1 MAEGS
6 PCTGHAGD
14 SCASSASTEL
24 VLETWD
30 LQCERNGQEHRTAEM
45 GGQQLVVRRGQP
57 FTITLHFSGR
67 GYEEGVDKLA
77 FNVETGPCP
86 IETSGTRSHFA
97 VTDFPEESNWNAV
110 IQQQDGDSLSVSLC
124 SPPSAR
130 IGRYHLTLETST
142 SYQGSSYHL
151 GDFIL
156 LFNAWHPED
165 TVFLRDEDERSE
177 YVLAQQG
184 LIYQGACEYITT
196 TPWNFGQFEDD
207 ILSIC
212 LKLLDTNPKFLRDQN
227 RDCSRRNDPVYIG
240 RVVSAMVNCN
250 DEDRG
255 VLAGRWDNCYEDGT
269 SPMAW
274 IGSVDILKRWQ
285 KFGCQP
291 VKYGQCWV
299 FAAVA
304 CTVLR
309 CLGIPSRVVTN
320 YNSAHDTNGNL
331 VIDRYLSETGEEE
344 RRSRDMIW
352 NFHCWVESWMARPDL
367 APGYDGWQ
375 ALDPTPQEKS
385 EGVFCCGPAPVR
397 AIREGDLQLR
407 YDVPFVFAEVNAD
420 VVYWVV
426 RQDGSQKKST
436 HSSVVGKNISTKSVG
451 RDSREDITHTYK
463 YPEGS
468 EKEREVF
475 AKAEHEK
482 SSLREEDE
490 GLHLRIKLSEG
501 ANNGCDFDVFA
512 VITNNTDT
520 ERVCRLMLCARTASY
535 SGSVGPQCGM
545 KDLLNVTLEPRA
557 EKCVPLRILYEK
569 YGESLT
575 PDNIIKVVALLTEHQ
590 TGDVVVAVRDVYIQN
605 PQIKIRVLGEPMQQR
620 KLVAEISLV
629 NPLGAPLNN
638 CVFVVEG
645 AGLTEGQQIKEL
657 EEPVEPQAEAKV
669 RLDLVPRQAGLRK
682 LMVDFES
689 DKLRGVKGY
698 RNVIIA
704 PQPK

>member
-1 MAEGS
+1 MAE
-6 PCTGHAGD
+6 
-14 SCASSASTEL
+14 EL

-30 LQCERNGQEHRTAEM
+30 LQCERNGREHRTAEM
-45 GGQQLVVRRGQP
+45 GCQQLVVRRGQP

-67 GYEEGVDKLA
+67 PYEEGVDKLA
-77 FNVETGPCP
+77 FDIETGPCP

-97 VTDFPEESNWNAV
+97 VTDAPEESSWSAV
-110 IQQQDGDSLSVSLC
+110 VQDQDGDSVSVSLC
-124 SPPSAR
+124 SPPDAR
-130 IGRYHLTLETST
+130 IGRYSLTVETST
-142 SYQGSSYHL
+142 GYQGSSYHI
-151 GDFIL
+151 GSFIL

-165 TVFLRDEDERSE
+165 AVYLRDEDERRE
-177 YVLAQQG
+177 YVLSQQG
-184 LIYQGACEYITT
+184 LIYQGSRDYITS

-207 ILSIC
+207 ILAIC
-212 LKLLDTNPKFLRDQN
+212 LELLDTNPKFLRDQN

-250 DEDRG
+250 DEDHG
-255 VLAGRWDNCYEDGT
+255 VLAGRWDNRYEDGM

-274 IGSVDILKRWQ
+274 IGSVDILKRW
-285 KFGCQP
+285 KNFGCQP

-304 CTVLR
+304 CTVMR

-331 VIDRYLSETGEEE
+331 VIDRYLSETGELE
-344 RRSRDMIW
+344 RRSKDMIW

-385 EGVFCCGPAPVR
+385 EGVYCCGPAPVR
-397 AIREGDLQLR
+397 AIKEGDLQLK
-407 YDVPFVFAEVNAD
+407 YDIPFVFAEVNAD

-426 RQDGSQKKST
+426 QNDGTQKKGT

-475 AKAEHEK
+475 AKAEHET
-482 SSLREEDE
+482 SSLRQEDE
-490 GLHLRIKLSEG
+490 GLHLKIKLSDG

-512 VITNNTDT
+512 VVNNNTAT
-520 ERVCRLMLCARTASY
+520 ERRCRLTLGARTASY
-535 SGSVGPQCGM
+535 NGTVGPQCGL
-545 KDLLNVTLEPRA
+545 KDLLNLTLEPWA
-557 EKCVPLRILYEK
+557 EQRVPLRILYEA
-569 YGESLT
+569 YGENLT
-575 PDNIIKVVALLTEHQ
+575 QDNLIKVVALLTEYQ
-590 TGDVVVAVRDVYIQN
+590 TGDVVVAVRDILIQN
-605 PQIKIRVLGEPMQQR
+605 PEIKIRILGEPMQQR
-620 KLVAEISLV
+620 KLVAEVSLV
-629 NPLGAPLNN
+629 NPLSAPLNN
-638 CVFVVEG
+638 CVFMVEG
-645 AGLTEGQQIKEL
+645 ANLTDGQQVKQL

-669 RLDLVPRQAGLRK
+669 RLDLVPRQAGRHK
-682 LMVDFES
+682 LVVDFES
-689 DKLRGVKGY
+689 DKLLGVKGY

>member
-1 MAEGS
+1 
-6 PCTGHAGD
+6 
-14 SCASSASTEL
+14 STEL

-30 LQCERNGQEHRTAEM
+30 LQCERNGREHRTAEL

-57 FTITLHFSGR
+57 FTITLRFSGR

-97 VTDFPEESNWNAV
+97 VTDFPEESSWSAV
-110 IQQQDGDSLSVSLC
+110 IQQQDGDSLSISLC

-142 SYQGSSYHL
+142 GYQGSSCHL
-151 GDFIL
+151 GDFVL
-156 LFNAWHPED
+156 LFNAWHPGEAV
-165 TVFLRDEDERSE
+165 TSRQEGGQRQRSPHSAFFPP
-177 YVLAQQG
+177 LH
-184 LIYQGACEYITT
+184 
-196 TPWNFGQFEDD
+196 QFEDD

-255 VLAGRWDNCYEDGT
+255 VLAGRWDNCYDDGT

-304 CTVLR
+304 CTGESGRVPCPHPCR
-309 CLGIPSRVVTN
+309 TGSRVSPPCPTQ
-320 YNSAHDTNGNL
+320 SL
-331 VIDRYLSETGEEE
+331 CFC
-344 RRSRDMIW
+344 RRKPLGLIAISSND
-352 NFHCWVESWMARPDL
+352 CL
-367 APGYDGWQ
+367 AIK
-375 ALDPTPQEKS
+375 L
-385 EGVFCCGPAPVR
+385 PA
-397 AIREGDLQLR
+397 ILL
-407 YDVPFVFAEVNAD
+407 
-420 VVYWVV
+420 
-426 RQDGSQKKST
+426 KST

-475 AKAEHEK
+475 AKAEREQ

-535 SGSVGPQCGM
+535 NGSVGPQCGM
-545 KDLLNVTLEPRA
+545 KDLLNVTLEPWA
-557 EKCVPLRILYEK
+557 EERVPLRILYEK
-569 YGESLT
+569 YRESLT
-575 PDNIIKVVALLTEHQ
+575 PDNIIKVVALLTEYQ

-629 NPLGAPLNN
+629 NPLGVPLNN
-638 CVFVVEG
+638 CMFVVEG
-645 AGLTEGQQIKEL
+645 TGLTEGQQIKEL

-669 RLDLVPRQAGLRK
+669 RMDFVPHQAGLRK

-689 DKLRGVKGY
+689 DKLMGVKGY

>member
-1 MAEGS
+1 FA
-6 PCTGHAGD
+6 D
-14 SCASSASTEL
+14 L

-30 LQCERNGQEHRTAEM
+30 LQREHNGREHRTAQM
-45 GGQQLVVRRGQP
+45 GCQQLVVRRGQP
-57 FTITLHFSGR
+57 FAITLHFSGR

-97 VTDFPEESNWNAV
+97 MTDFPEESGWSAV
-110 IQQQDGDSLSVSLC
+110 VQQQDGASLSVSLC
-124 SPPSAR
+124 SPASACV
-130 IGRYHLTLETST
+130 GRYSLTLEIST
-142 SYQGSSYHL
+142 GYQGTSHHI
-151 GDFIL
+151 GEFVL

-165 TVFLRDEDERSE
+165 TVFLRDEEERRE
-177 YVLAQQG
+177 YVLSQQG
-184 LIYQGACEYITT
+184 LIYQGSCDYITS
-196 TPWNFGQFEDD
+196 TPWDFGQFEEDV
-207 ILSIC
+207 LPIC
-212 LKLLDTNPKFLRDQN
+212 LKLLDTNPKFLKDQN
-227 RDCSRRNDPVYIG
+227 RDCSRRNNPVYIG

-255 VLAGRWDNCYEDGT
+255 VLVGRWDNCYEDGM
-269 SPMAW
+269 SPMSW
-274 IGSVDILKRWQ
+274 IGSADILKRWK

-304 CTVLR
+304 CTVMR

-331 VIDRYLSETGEEE
+331 VIDRYLSETGEED
-344 RRSRDMIW
+344 RRSRDTIW

-367 APGYDGWQ
+367 ASGYDGWQ

-385 EGVFCCGPAPVR
+385 EGVFCCGPAPVK
-397 AIREGDLQLR
+397 AIKEGDLQLK
-407 YDVPFVFAEVNAD
+407 YDIPFVFAEVNAD

-426 RQDGSQKKST
+426 RHDGSEKKST

-475 AKAEHEK
+475 SKAEHEK
-482 SSLREEDE
+482 HSLREEEE
-490 GLHLRIKLSEG
+490 GLHLRLKLSKG
-501 ANNGCDFDVFA
+501 ADNGCDFDVFA
-512 VITNNTDT
+512 VIRNDSDT
-520 ERVCRLMLCARTASY
+520 ERVCQLMLCARTASY
-535 SGSVGPQCGM
+535 NGTLGPQCGM
-545 KDLLNVTLEPRA
+545 RDLPDITLAPGA
-557 EKCVPLRILYEK
+557 EESVPLQIRYED
-569 YGESLT
+569 YRESLT
-575 PDNIIKVVALLTEHQ
+575 RDNFIKVVALLTEHQ
-590 TGDVVVAVRDVYIQN
+590 SGDIIVAIRDIYIQN
-605 PQIKIRVLGEPMQQR
+605 PEIKIRILGEPMQKR

-629 NPLGAPLNN
+629 NPLAAPLNN
-638 CVFVVEG
+638 CVFIVEG
-645 AGLTEGQQIKEL
+645 SGLTDGQQIKEL
-657 EEPVEPQAEAKV
+657 EEPVEPQAEAKF
-669 RLDLVPRQAGLRK
+669 RLDFVPSQAGLHK

-689 DKLRGVKGY
+689 DKLAGVKAY

-704 PQPK
+704 PQPQ

>member
-1 MAEGS
+1 MAE
-6 PCTGHAGD
+6 D
-14 SCASSASTEL
+14 L

-30 LQCERNGQEHRTAEM
+30 LQCERNGREHRTAEM
-45 GGQQLVVRRGQP
+45 GCRQLVVRRGQP
-57 FTITLHFSGR
+57 FTITLRFSGR

-77 FNVETGPCP
+77 FNVQTGPCP

-97 VTDFPEESNWNAV
+97 VTDVPEESSWSAV
-110 IQQQDGDSLSVSLC
+110 VQQQDGESLSVSLC
-124 SPPSAR
+124 SPTSAR
-130 IGRYHLTLETST
+130 IGRYSLTLETST
-142 SYQGSSYHL
+142 GYQGTSCHI
-151 GDFIL
+151 GDFVL

-165 TVFLRDEDERSE
+165 TVFLRDEDERCE
-177 YVLAQQG
+177 YVLSQQG
-184 LIYQGACEYITT
+184 LIFQGTRDYITS

-227 RDCSRRNDPVYIG
+227 QDCSRRNDPVYIG

-250 DEDRG
+250 DEDLG
-255 VLAGRWDNCYEDGT
+255 VLAGRWDNRYEDGM

-274 IGSVDILKRWQ
+274 IGSVDILKRWK

-304 CTVLR
+304 CTVMR

-331 VIDRYLSETGEEE
+331 VIDRYLSEVGEED
-344 RRSRDMIW
+344 RRSKDMIW

-367 APGYDGWQ
+367 AQGYDGWQ

-397 AIREGDLQLR
+397 AIKEGDLQLK
-407 YDVPFVFAEVNAD
+407 YDIPFVFAEVNAD

-426 RQDGSQKKST
+426 RPDGSQKKST

-482 SSLREEDE
+482 HSLREEDE
-490 GLHLRIKLSEG
+490 GLHLKIKLSDG
-501 ANNGCDFDVFA
+501 ANNGCDFDVLA
-512 VITNNTDT
+512 VINNNTDT
-520 ERVCRLMLCARTASY
+520 ERACRLMLCARTASY
-535 SGSVGPQCGM
+535 SGTVGPQCGM
-545 KDLLNVTLEPRA
+545 KDLLNVTLAPRA
-557 EKCVPLRILYEK
+557 AKSVPLRVLYEK
-569 YGESLT
+569 YRESLT
-575 PDNIIKVVALLTEHQ
+575 QDNLIKVVALLTEYQ
-590 TGDVVVAVRDVYIQN
+590 TGDVVVAVRDIYIQN
-605 PQIKIRVLGEPMQQR
+605 PEIKIRILGEPMQNR

-629 NPLGAPLNN
+629 NPLAAPLNN

-645 AGLTEGQQIKEL
+645 AGLTDGQQVKEL
-657 EEPVEPQAEAKV
+657 EGPMEPQAEAKF
-669 RLDLVPRQAGLRK
+669 RLDFVPRQSGLRK

-689 DKLRGVKGY
+689 NKLTGVKGY

>member
-1 MAEGS
+1 FA
-6 PCTGHAGD
+6 D
-14 SCASSASTEL
+14 L

-30 LQCERNGQEHRTAEM
+30 LQCERNGREHRTAEM
-45 GGQQLVVRRGQP
+45 GPRQLVVRRGQP

-86 IETSGTRSHFA
+86 IETSGTKSHFA
-97 VTDFPEESNWNAV
+97 VTDFPEESGWSAV
-110 IQQQDGDSLSVSLC
+110 VQQQDGRSLSVSLC
-124 SPPSAR
+124 SPASACV
-130 IGRYHLTLETST
+130 GRYSLTLETST
-142 SYQGSSYHL
+142 GYQGASCHI
-151 GDFIL
+151 GDFVL

-165 TVFLRDEDERSE
+165 AVFLRDEDERCE
-177 YVLAQQG
+177 YVLSQQG
-184 LIYQGACEYITT
+184 LIYQGACDYITS

-240 RVVSAMVNCN
+240 RVVSAMVTVQTVGLHGAGAVQT
-250 DEDRG
+250 RG
-255 VLAGRWDNCYEDGT
+255 WANLGLHGAGAVQTRGWANPGLGKPGAGQT
-269 SPMAW
+269 W
-274 IGSVDILKRWQ
+274 GSMGQEPCKA
-285 KFGCQP
+285 GPP
-291 VKYGQCWV
+291 VPGPRLTLPCLS
-299 FAAVA
+299 AVM
-304 CTVLR
+304 R

-331 VIDRYLSETGEEE
+331 VIDRYLSETGEAV
-344 RRSRDMIW
+344 RHSKDTIW

-397 AIREGDLQLR
+397 AIKEGDLQLK
-407 YDVPFVFAEVNAD
+407 YDIPFVFAEVNAD

-426 RQDGSQKKST
+426 QRDGSQKKST

-475 AKAEHEK
+475 GKAEHEK
-482 SSLREEDE
+482 SSLGEADE
-490 GLHLRIKLSEG
+490 GLRLKIKLLEG

-512 VITNNTDT
+512 VVNNTT
-520 ERVCRLMLCARTASY
+520 EAERVCRLMLCARTASY
-535 SGSVGPQCGM
+535 NGTVGPQCGM
-545 KDLLNVTLEPRA
+545 KDLLNVTLPPRA
-557 EKCVPLRILYEK
+557 EKSVPLRILYEK

-575 PDNIIKVVALLTEHQ
+575 QDNIIKVVALLTEYQ
-590 TGDVVVAVRDVYIQN
+590 TGDVVVAIRDVYIQN
-605 PQIKIRVLGEPMQQR
+605 PEIKIRILGEPMQKR

-629 NPLGAPLNN
+629 NPLAAPLNN

-645 AGLTEGQQIKEL
+645 AGLTDGQQIKEL
-657 EEPVEPQAEAKV
+657 EEPVAPHAEAKF
-669 RLDLVPRQAGLRK
+669 RLDFVPRQAGLRK

-689 DKLRGVKGY
+689 NKLTGVKGY

>member
-1 MAEGS
+1 MAE
-6 PCTGHAGD
+6 D
-14 SCASSASTEL
+14 L

-30 LQCERNGQEHRTAEM
+30 LQCERNGREHRTADM

-57 FTITLHFSGR
+57 FTITLRFSGR
-67 GYEEGVDKLA
+67 AYEDGVDKLA

-97 VTDFPEESNWNAV
+97 MTDFPEESGWSAV
-110 IQQQDGDSLSVSLC
+110 VQQQDEDALSVSLC
-124 SPPSAR
+124 SPTSAR
-130 IGRYHLTLETST
+130 VGRYSLTLETST
-142 SYQGSSYHL
+142 GYEGSSYLL
-151 GDFIL
+151 GDFVL
-156 LFNAWHPED
+156 LFNPWHPED
-165 TVFLRDEDERSE
+165 TVFLRDEDERRE
-177 YVLAQQG
+177 YVLSQQG
-184 LIYQGACEYITT
+184 LIYQGTRDYITS
-196 TPWNFGQFEDD
+196 TPWNFGQFEDE

-227 RDCSRRNDPVYIG
+227 KDCSRRNDPAYIG

-250 DEDRG
+250 DEDQG
-255 VLAGRWDNCYEDGT
+255 VLAGRWDNHYEDGM

-274 IGSVDILKRWQ
+274 IGSVDILKRWNN
-285 KFGCQP
+285 FGCQP

-304 CTVLR
+304 CTVMR
-309 CLGIPSRVVTN
+309 CLGVPSRVVTN

-331 VIDRYLSETGEEE
+331 VIDRYLNETGEED

-397 AIREGDLQLR
+397 AIKEGDLRLK
-407 YDVPFVFAEVNAD
+407 YDIPFIFAEVNAD

-426 RQDGSQKKST
+426 QRDGSQKKSI

-475 AKAEHEK
+475 AKAEHET

-490 GLHLRIKLSEG
+490 GLHLKIKLSEG

-512 VITNNTDT
+512 VMTNNTDT
-520 ERVCRLMLCARTASY
+520 ERACRLMLCARTASY
-535 SGSVGPQCGM
+535 NGTVGPQCGM

-557 EKCVPLRILYEK
+557 EKSVPLRILYEK

-575 PDNIIKVVALLTEHQ
+575 QDNLIKVVALLTEYQ
-590 TGDVVVAVRDVYIQN
+590 TGDIIVAVRDVYIQN
-605 PQIKIRVLGEPMQQR
+605 PEIKIRILGEPMQNR
-620 KLVAEISLV
+620 KLVAEVSLV
-629 NPLGAPLNN
+629 NPLAAPLHN

-645 AGLTEGQQIKEL
+645 AGLTNGQRIKEL
-657 EEPVEPQAEAKV
+657 EEPVEPQAEAKFRV
-669 RLDLVPRQAGLRK
+669 DFVPPQAGLHK

-689 DKLRGVKGY
+689 DKLTGVKGY

>member
-1 MAEGS
+1 MAE
-6 PCTGHAGD
+6 
-14 SCASSASTEL
+14 EL

-30 LQCERNGQEHRTAEM
+30 LQHEHNGQQHRTAQM
-45 GGQQLVVRRGQP
+45 GQQQLVVRRGQP

-67 GYEEGVDKLA
+67 SYEEGVDKLA

-86 IETSGTRSHFA
+86 IETSGTRCHFA
-97 VTDFPEESNWNAV
+97 MTDFPEESGWSAV
-110 IQQQDGDSLSVSLC
+110 VQQQDGDSLSVSLC

-130 IGRYHLTLETST
+130 IGRYSLTLETST
-142 SYQGSSYHL
+142 GYQGASYHL
-151 GDFIL
+151 GDFVL

-165 TVFLRDEDERSE
+165 TVFLRDENERSE
-177 YVLAQQG
+177 YVLAQEG
-184 LIYQGACEYITT
+184 LIYQGSRDYITSI
-196 TPWNFGQFEDD
+196 PWNFGQFEED
-207 ILSIC
+207 ILTIC
-212 LKLLDTNPKFLRDQN
+212 LNLLDTNPKFLRDQN
-227 RDCSRRNDPVYIG
+227 KDCSRRNDPVYIG

-274 IGSVDILKRWQ
+274 IGSVDILRRWK

-304 CTVLR
+304 CTVMR

-320 YNSAHDTNGNL
+320 YYSAHDTNGNL
-331 VIDRYLSETGEEE
+331 VIDRYLSETAEEAQH
-344 RRSRDMIW
+344 SKDMIW
-352 NFHCWVESWMARPDL
+352 NYHCWVESWMARPDL
-367 APGYDGWQ
+367 AAGYDGWQ

-385 EGVFCCGPAPVR
+385 EGVFCCGPAPVK
-397 AIREGDLQLR
+397 AIKEGDLQMM
-407 YDVPFVFAEVNAD
+407 YDIPFVFAEVNAD

-426 RQDGSQKKST
+426 GPDGTQKKST

-451 RDSREDITHTYK
+451 RDSREDITHNYK

-475 AKAEHEK
+475 AKAERETR
-482 SSLREEDE
+482 SLREQDE
-490 GLHLRIKLSEG
+490 GLHLKIKLSEG
-501 ANNGCDFDVFA
+501 ANNGSDFTVFA
-512 VITNNTDT
+512 VINNNTDT

-535 SGSVGPQCGM
+535 NGTVGPQCGL
-545 KDLLNVTLEPRA
+545 KDLLNLTIEPWE
-557 EKCVPLRILYEK
+557 EKRVPLLVLYEK
-569 YGESLT
+569 YRESLT
-575 PDNIIKVVALLTEHQ
+575 QDNIIKVVALLTEYQ
-590 TGDVVVAVRDVYIQN
+590 TGDIIVAIRDVYIQN
-605 PQIKIRVLGEPMQQR
+605 PEIKIRILGEPMQNR

-629 NPLGAPLNN
+629 NPLTAPLNN

-645 AGLTEGQQIKEL
+645 TGLTDGQQSKEL
-657 EEPVEPQAEAKV
+657 EEPVEPQAEAKF
-669 RLDLVPRQAGLRK
+669 RLDFVPSQAGLHK

-689 DKLRGVKGY
+689 DKLTGVKGF